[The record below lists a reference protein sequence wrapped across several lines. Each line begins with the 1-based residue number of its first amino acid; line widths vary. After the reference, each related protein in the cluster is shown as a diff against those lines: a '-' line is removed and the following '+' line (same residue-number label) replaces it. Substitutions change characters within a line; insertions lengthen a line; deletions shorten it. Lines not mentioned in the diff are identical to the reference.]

1 MVASTD
7 PLIIYVSKSA
17 LLKKC
22 ALPYD
27 RKNFSKV
34 THVCN
39 TSISSKITEDFV
51 IDFGLFEL

>member
-27 RKNFSKV
+27 K
-34 THVCN
+34 T
-39 TSISSKITEDFV
+39 DF
-51 IDFGLFEL
+51 